1 MKLVVRKFQW
11 TLFCGAAGRGQ
22 KVGPSAMH
30 QCFGGTSHQSVQI
43 AIHKPKIRCHRD
55 QQRFLAVGPLWLR
68 KNTLMSTSKMF
79 YTGNLEVLK
88 IQCKWEIR
96 GREISVHY
104 YKHWCTTKVKGPVT
118 WQHFHTT
125 YFVAFHKMAVM
136 KRMAWQTK
144 LHPIRDL
151 HHATWSCHLPRF

>member
-1 MKLVVRKFQW
+1 MKLVVRKFEW
-11 TLFCGAAGRGQ
+11 TLFCGAFRAGQ

-55 QQRFLAVGPLWLR
+55 QQRFLAVGTLWLR

-88 IQCKWEIR
+88 FSASGKSEVVKFQYTTTNTDLPPKLKVQWPGNISIR
-96 GREISVHY
+96 EENGLTNQAASNSLI
-104 YKHWCTTKVKGPVT
+104 CTMQRDPATSP
-118 WQHFHTT
+118 
-125 YFVAFHKMAVM
+125 AS
-136 KRMAWQTK
+136 KRLA
-144 LHPIRDL
+144 P
-151 HHATWSCHLPRF
+151 